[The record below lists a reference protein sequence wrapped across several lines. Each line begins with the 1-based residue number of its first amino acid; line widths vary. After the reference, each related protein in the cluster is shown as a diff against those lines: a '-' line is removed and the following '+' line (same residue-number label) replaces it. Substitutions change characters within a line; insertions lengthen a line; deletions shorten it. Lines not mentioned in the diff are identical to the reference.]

1 MDLSQYRNF
10 IIVVECGTITE
21 AANKIHIAQPAL
33 SKQINSLEREY
44 GVPLLAKGRGLPRVE
59 LTEAGKIF
67 YENAK
72 MLCKTEDNLR
82 QEIQNYQIGY
92 TGTLRL
98 TVAPALARSLINEHL
113 QGFHKLYPHT
123 SFQIKEQAVQEQ
135 EKYLK
140 NDICEL
146 GLTNAPLLHPYE
158 FDVLKRKALQFHAIC
173 LRNNPYLDTNKD
185 YITVEDL
192 ADVPL
197 CLAESSYKVLLDV
210 MNTKKI
216 SVNILST
223 NTNKQSSVFWA
234 KLGMGVAVIPYEGL
248 YYPESDLVAI
258 PLASDELAMDKI
270 IYKIKDKKLS
280 TIARCF
286 LDFYNI

>member
-10 IIVVECGTITE
+10 ITVVECGTITE

-33 SKQINSLEREY
+33 SKQINTLEREY
-44 GVPLLAKGRGLPRVE
+44 GMPLLAKGRGLPRVE

-67 YENAK
+67 YEHAK

-82 QEIQNYQIGY
+82 QDINNYQIGY

-98 TVAPALARSLINEHL
+98 TVAPALARNLISSHL
-113 QGFHKLYPHT
+113 QNFHKMYPHT
-123 SFQIKEQAVQEQ
+123 SFQIKELAVQEQ

-158 FDVLKRKALQFHAIC
+158 FDILKRKALQFHVVC
-173 LRNNPYLDTNKD
+173 LRNSPYLDTNKD
-185 YITVEDL
+185 FITIEDL

-210 MNTKKI
+210 MNTRK
-216 SVNILST
+216 VPFNILST

-248 YYPESDLVAI
+248 YYPEADLVAI
-258 PLASDELAMDKI
+258 PLESQELAMDKI

-280 TIARCF
+280 TIAQSF
-286 LDFYNI
+286 LDFYKI